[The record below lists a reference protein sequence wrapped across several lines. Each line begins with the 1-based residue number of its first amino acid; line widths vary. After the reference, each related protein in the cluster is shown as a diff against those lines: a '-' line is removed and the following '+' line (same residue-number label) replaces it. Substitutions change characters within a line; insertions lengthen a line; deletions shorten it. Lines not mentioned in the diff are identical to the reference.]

1 MAISICD
8 VHTDS
13 SGKDKT
19 NYGSI
24 AFPIACYL
32 DDLTKMMVNLH
43 WHDEFEFIYV
53 TEGNIYVQV
62 ENQKFLMEENSSILI
77 NMNILHSVE
86 KGTKEKSTLRSLV
99 FNSSII
105 ADSPESV
112 FWQKYIQPFKNS
124 RNIDFIYLDGQL
136 DWHKTLI
143 KLMDSAWEKMAAEDD
158 DYENQVRFNIT
169 SAFHLLLSKNQI
181 KSDSS
186 TSSQKQILRKIQI
199 KKLLTYINENYTKE
213 ITLED
218 LSKQCDISESS
229 CLRLFNEFTKKTPI
243 QYIKQL
249 RIEKANELLKSTD
262 LSITE
267 IALSVGFNDVS
278 YFIKS
283 YKEIF
288 GKTPKE
294 GKDK

>member
-19 NYGSI
+19 SYGSL
-24 AFPIACYL
+24 AFPISCYL
-32 DDLTKMMVNLH
+32 DDLTKMNVNLH
-43 WHDEFEFIYV
+43 WHDEFEFIYI

-86 KGTKEKSTLRSLV
+86 KGAKEKSTLRSLV

-105 ADSPESV
+105 ADSSESV
-112 FWQKYIQPFKNS
+112 FWQKYIQPFKNA
-124 RNIDFIYLDGQL
+124 RNIDFIYLDGGV
-136 DWHKTLI
+136 DWHKKLI
-143 KLMDSAWEKMAAEDD
+143 KLMDSAWKNMAAEDD
-158 DYENQVRFNIT
+158 DYENQVRFYVT
-169 SAFHLLLSKNQI
+169 SAFHLLLSENQI

-186 TSSQKQILRKIQI
+186 TSSQKQILRKMQI
-199 KKLLTYINENYTKE
+199 KKLITYINENYTRAINLKA
-213 ITLED
+213 
-218 LSKQCDISESS
+218 LSKQCDISEST

-278 YFIKS
+278 YFIKN
-283 YKEIF
+283 YKEI
-288 GKTPKE
+288 
-294 GKDK
+294 